1 MSYFSTYDMA
11 HKFFYDDLNGYYT
24 RANCRSWYNAGGYYS
39 YGTRIGQRLK
49 DKNGVEIC
57 LISINCFSHTT
68 VKHLSELRSAAP
80 VECLPVYFEYG
91 DNAPTLT
98 ELANRAVKN
107 MEFYAGQPLSRA
119 ANRDG
124 FLTAYKS
131 YKNLK
136 TRFKISVKIP
146 RRLVTLANTLNDSEA
161 VKKLKARAAAVQR
174 EKTLK
179 AREELKKLMEG
190 RRLMDLAR
198 AVYSYDNPE
207 GLTSDERA
215 NIKKIINP
223 AGAGL
228 SFIWLDDN
236 GDFQTSQHIHM
247 TRVEGL
253 KALKLWAAGKLK
265 HGLTVGFYTVLEV
278 LPDVVKIGCHKIPV
292 ENLKE
297 LATAAGVINV

>member
-1 MSYFSTYDMA
+1 MSYFSSYDMA
-11 HKFFYDDLNGYYT
+11 HKFFYDDNGAYYT
-24 RANCRSWYNAGGYYS
+24 RANCRTWYNAGGYYS

-49 DKNGVEIC
+49 DKNGVEVC
-57 LISINCFSHTT
+57 LISINGFSHTT
-68 VKHLSELRSAAP
+68 NKHLCELHNAAP

-91 DNAPTLT
+91 DNAPTLM
-98 ELANRAVKN
+98 ELANRAIKK

-131 YKNLK
+131 YKDLK

-146 RRLVTLANTLNDSEA
+146 RRLVTLANTLNDSDA

-179 AREELKKLMEG
+179 ARAELKKLMEG

-198 AVYSYDNPE
+198 AVYSYDNPD
-207 GLTSDERA
+207 GLTSEERA

-223 AGAGL
+223 SGGL
-228 SFIWLDDN
+228 AFVWTDESGN
-236 GDFQTSQHIHM
+236 FQTSKSIFM
-247 TRVEGL
+247 DAKEGL
-253 KALKLWAAGKLK
+253 TALKLWAASKLK
-265 HGLTVGFYTVLEV
+265 HGLTVGRYTVLEV
-278 LPDVVKIGCHKIPV
+278 TDEFVKIGCHKIPV
-292 ENLKE
+292 ENIRE
-297 LATAAGVINV
+297 LATAAGLVNA

>member
-1 MSYFSTYDMA
+1 MSYFSSYDMA
-11 HKFFYDDLNGYYT
+11 HKFFYDDNGAYYT
-24 RANCRSWYNAGGYYS
+24 RANCRTWYNAGGYYS

-57 LISINCFSHTT
+57 LISINIFSHTT
-68 VKHLSELRSAAP
+68 NKHLNELRSAAP
-80 VECLPVYFEYG
+80 VECLPVYFRYE
-91 DNAPTLT
+91 DNAPTLA
-98 ELANRAVKN
+98 ELANRAVEN

-131 YKNLK
+131 YTDLK

-146 RRLVTLANTLNDSEA
+146 RRLVTLANTLNDSDA

-179 AREELKKLMEG
+179 ARAELKKLMQG

-198 AVYSYDNPE
+198 AVYSYDNPD
-207 GLTSDERA
+207 GLTTDERA

-223 AGAGL
+223 AGANY
-228 SFIWLDDN
+228 SFVWTDAAGN
-236 GDFQTSQHIHM
+236 FQTSQHIEM
-247 TRVEGL
+247 PRAEGL
-253 KALKLWAAGKLK
+253 TALKLWAAGKLK
-265 HGLTVGFYTVLEV
+265 HGLKVGVYTVLEV

-292 ENLKE
+292 ENIRE
-297 LATAAGVINV
+297 LATAAGLVNA